1 MTVFLTSLIYGKAS
15 PSAYTLPSDVS
26 LHPQPGPTDLLQF
39 QPLSG
44 PCPAALNPSSLGR
57 QLGSVSPNHSVGF
70 WAKEPPSAP
79 SLCPQ
84 HAELRLAHRSSI
96 NIGRILLN

>member
-70 WAKEPPSAP
+70 WAKK
-79 SLCPQ
+79 LQ
-84 HAELRLAHRSSI
+84 LRLSGPSTQNCAWPT
-96 NIGRILLN
+96 GAQ